1 LTNEAEPRLVA
12 VRGPLKGSIYA
23 LPEGD
28 FSVGRQ
34 TTSNINL
41 EDHAASRKHCL
52 FSRSGQQCTVKD
64 LESRNGTFVNGTPI
78 TEHQLEQ
85 GDEIRIG
92 GSVFCYLVDRDHA
105 AKPAS
110 VDFQTRQIQVTDS
123 IYLFSADQ
131 SVLPPSAR
139 AMHDL
144 RTLLRVSTMLHS
156 FRGMQEAHG
165 TPAAEVLRS
174 HLSSLLLE
182 LIPGERGGVLIPGAP
197 PDDWKPNADVFQ
209 RVSEE
214 HIAVWLEDADGAGL
228 SVVAAPVMVR
238 ADVAA
243 VIYVE
248 SADPALKFDE
258 GHLQLLTA
266 VAGMAAGAWE
276 NATILGW
283 LQEENQR
290 LQQELKLE
298 HDMVGVSSKMRE
310 LQRQIGKAAPSNSTV
325 LILGESGTGKEL
337 VARAIHRNSLRAAGP
352 FVAINCA
359 ALADT
364 LLESEL
370 FGHEKG
376 AFTGAIVQKMGKLE
390 LAQRGSVFLDEIG
403 ELSQLL
409 QAKLLRVLQQREM
422 ERVGGNKTIKLDL
435 RVLAA
440 TNRNLEEAVK
450 KGAFRQ
456 DLYYRLNVVQ
466 LTAPALRDRP
476 EDTIPLAEH
485 FAKKYAQDCGR
496 KITGLAPEAR
506 VYLQSY
512 SWPGNVRELENAIE
526 RAVVLGSTDT
536 ILAED
541 LPEHIRET
549 RPAEVSASLYEEAV
563 EAAKRQVV
571 LKAFDQANFDHETA
585 AKILGLHPNYL
596 HKLIRTMDLR
606 AVLKRAGR

>member
-1 LTNEAEPRLVA
+1 M
-12 VRGPLKGSIYA
+12 KGSICA

-28 FSVGRQ
+28 YSVGRNS
-34 TTSNINL
+34 TCNLNL
-41 EDHAASRKHCL
+41 EDHAVSRKHCL
-52 FSRSGQQCTVKD
+52 FVRSGRQCTVKD
-64 LESRNGTFVNGTPI
+64 LESRNGTFVNGTPV
-78 TEHQLEQ
+78 TEHELEQ

-92 GSVFCYLVDRDHA
+92 GSVFCYLVDRDRS

-110 VDFQTRQIQVTDS
+110 GDFKTRQLQVTDS
-123 IYLFSADQ
+123 IYLSASGH

-156 FRGMQEAHG
+156 FRGLQEAHG
-165 TPAAEVLRS
+165 RQAADVLRG
-174 HLSSLLLE
+174 HLASLLLE
-182 LIPGERGGVLIPGAP
+182 LIPGERGGVFIAGASQ
-197 PDDWKPNADVFQ
+197 DGWKPNADVLK

-214 HIAVWLEDADGAGL
+214 RVAVWLEDADGAGL
-228 SVVAAPVMVR
+228 SAVAAPLTVR
-238 ADVAA
+238 GEVAA

-290 LQQELKLE
+290 LQQELKIE
-298 HDMVGVSSKMRE
+298 HDMVGVSAKIRE
-310 LQRQIGKAAPSNSTV
+310 LQRQIGKVAPSNSTV

-337 VARAIHRNSLRAAGP
+337 IARAIHRNSLRAAGA

-390 LAQRGSVFLDEIG
+390 MAQGGTVFLDEIG
-403 ELSQLL
+403 ELTQLL

-422 ERVGGNKTIKLDL
+422 ERVGGTKTIKLDL

-440 TNRNLEEAVK
+440 TNRDLDEAVK
-450 KGAFRQ
+450 KGLFRQ
-456 DLYYRLNVVQ
+456 DLYYRLNVVV
-466 LTAPALRDRP
+466 LTAPPLRERP

-485 FAKKYAQDCGR
+485 FAKKCAQDCGR
-496 KITGLAPEAR
+496 KITGLAPAAR

-571 LKAFDQANFDHETA
+571 LKAFDQTNYDHEAA